1 MATQTRIISLY
12 SKTKD
17 YCFLT
22 IRRVYH
28 PFFFKTWYYLA
39 IKLYCF
45 KLLFKH
51 HFCLN
56 NRPFAFSITD
66 NNFDSSCHS
75 NKILNEAKF
84 LCQVLT
90 ASKDSNKS
98 NRRLLR
104 YCTFIFSLSCSIASV
119 TSYLIENEA
128 ENLQNGDVHLAQIP
142 DFEMEYLENH
152 LAHWGRWWLVFFTF
166 FTLFHLSLTF
176 FPTGGSLQSQTL
188 KMRQVEDESWYIF
201 VAWENLTL
209 WQCFKISKS
218 RWDLGGG
225 GGGGQYEHNKQIWVW
240 LLGREQNTLPHSDF
254 LILFVTKVC
263 YNGP

>member
-28 PFFFKTWYYLA
+28 PFFFKSSILPTVALN
-39 IKLYCF
+39 LYCF

-56 NRPFAFSITD
+56 NRPFVISIID

-75 NKILNEAKF
+75 NKISNEAKF
-84 LCQVLT
+84 LCHVLT
-90 ASKDSNKS
+90 ACKVSNKS

-104 YCTFIFSLSCSIASV
+104 YCTFIFSLSCSSASV

-128 ENLQNGDVHLAQIP
+128 ENLQNGDVHLAQIL
-142 DFEMEYLENH
+142 DFEMEYLGNH
-152 LAHWGRWWLVFFTF
+152 LAH
-166 FTLFHLSLTF
+166 
-176 FPTGGSLQSQTL
+176 
-188 KMRQVEDESWYIF
+188 
-201 VAWENLTL
+201 
-209 WQCFKISKS
+209 
-218 RWDLGGG
+218 
-225 GGGGQYEHNKQIWVW
+225 
-240 LLGREQNTLPHSDF
+240 
-254 LILFVTKVC
+254 
-263 YNGP
+263 